1 MIKITSSSNQKYKYF
16 KSLQLKKARYE
27 NNEFTVEGIKS
38 VRDAINSG
46 CEITALIVSDR
57 FDKGIDFGSIPVYEV
72 SEPLFGKLCDTKT
85 PQGIMAVIKMYDNT
99 SFKPDFNGAYVYCD
113 NVSDPGNLG
122 TIIRTAD
129 AAGMSGV
136 ILSKGTADIYSPKVV
151 RASMGSFFNITII
164 TDRDIEDLKE
174 YKSSGFSLLG
184 GALTDNTVDFK
195 ECDYKKPVI
204 IIVGNE
210 ANGIS
215 DEVLKIVKPVK
226 IPILGKAESL
236 NVSVAAGILMYEWSR
251 HNRG

>member
-16 KSLQLKKARYE
+16 KSLQQKKARCE

-46 CEITALIVSDR
+46 REINAIIVSDKFNDA
-57 FDKGIDFGSIPVYEV
+57 FDYGKCAVYEV
-72 SEPLFGKLCDTKT
+72 SEPLFNKLCDTKT
-85 PQGIMAVIKMYDNT
+85 PQGIMAVIKMYDN
-99 SFKPDFNGAYVYCD
+99 SGFIPKLGGAYVYCD
-113 NVSDPGNLG
+113 NVSDPGNIG

-129 AAGMSGV
+129 AAGLSGV
-136 ILSKGTADIYSPKVV
+136 IISKGSVDIYSPKVV
-151 RASMGSFFNITII
+151 RSSMGSFFNIPII
-164 TDRDIEDLKE
+164 TDKDIGDLVK
-174 YKSSGFSLLG
+174 YKSDGFSLIG
-184 GALTDNTVDFK
+184 GALTKETIDFK

-215 DEVLKIVKPVK
+215 DEVLGNCIPVK
-226 IPILGKAESL
+226 IPIFGSAESL
-236 NVSVAAGILMYEWSR
+236 NVSVAAGILMYEWAR